1 MLWVFGISGKKEKGA
16 KRGLNLS
23 KEQRNGMED
32 HHAEMA
38 ENPPNQHAYEKFKR
52 KAYQSVSV
60 EEYLRKRNFDV
71 EKKI

>member
-1 MLWVFGISGKKEKGA
+1 MSLKSTKKGLNN
-16 KRGLNLS
+16 LNLS

-38 ENPPNQHAYEKFKR
+38 EKPPNQHAYEKFKR

-60 EEYLRKRNFDV
+60 EEYLRKRNHDV
-71 EKKI
+71 KKKI

>member
-1 MLWVFGISGKKEKGA
+1 M
-16 KRGLNLS
+16 NLS

-60 EEYLRKRNFDV
+60 KEYLRKRNHDV
-71 EKKI
+71 KKKI

>member
-1 MLWVFGISGKKEKGA
+1 M
-16 KRGLNLS
+16 NLS

-60 EEYLRKRNFDV
+60 EDVPKPSNWFD
-71 EKKI
+71 K

>member
-1 MLWVFGISGKKEKGA
+1 MSLKSTRKGLNN
-16 KRGLNLS
+16 LNLS

-38 ENPPNQHAYEKFKR
+38 ENPPNKHAYDKFKR

-60 EEYLRKRNFDV
+60 EEYFRKRNHDV
-71 EKKI
+71 KKKI